1 MADSERKRRAFRERE
16 ALFLDTARQILLDR
30 GYLGLTMDRI
40 AEATEYSKGTVYLHF
55 ANKEEVLAGLAQRLV
70 ETKLDLFQ
78 RASTL
83 AGRPRERCLA
93 IGVGSALWAALYPE
107 DIRLTQIVH
116 SESLREKLGTDR
128 REGLEDAEEACLSTL
143 VCVVEEAIQIGDLA
157 LEAGMSAGQIAHGL
171 WALHW
176 GAQTLEQLDLRLDR
190 LDADGRPELL
200 MRHCHALLDGYGWLP
215 TFRDHD
221 WSATEQRVGAELFDA
236 EFARLSELSTS
247 H

>member
-107 DIRLTQIVH
+107 DIRVFFLETWPNLLLPA
-116 SESLREKLGTDR
+116 ES
-128 REGLEDAEEACLSTL
+128 
-143 VCVVEEAIQIGDLA
+143 
-157 LEAGMSAGQIAHGL
+157 
-171 WALHW
+171 
-176 GAQTLEQLDLRLDR
+176 
-190 LDADGRPELL
+190 
-200 MRHCHALLDGYGWLP
+200 
-215 TFRDHD
+215 
-221 WSATEQRVGAELFDA
+221 
-236 EFARLSELSTS
+236 
-247 H
+247 